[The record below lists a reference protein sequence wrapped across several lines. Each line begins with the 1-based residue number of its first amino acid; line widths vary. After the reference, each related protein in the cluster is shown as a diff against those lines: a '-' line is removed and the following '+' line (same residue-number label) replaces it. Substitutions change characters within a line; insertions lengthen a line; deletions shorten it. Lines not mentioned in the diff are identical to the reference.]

1 MGIIFYLYELA
12 LDMMLA
18 AIPAVGFAMVFN
30 VPQRAL
36 RWCALL
42 GAIGH
47 GSRMVMMTAGFN
59 IEWATFMA
67 ALLVGSIGIQWSRW
81 YLAHPK
87 IFTVAAVIPM
97 FPGISAYT
105 AMISAVKISHF
116 GYSEEMM
123 IMLLSN
129 FLKASSIVGALSIG
143 LSIPGLW
150 AVSQASARLANRA
163 AGSPAALLPERP
175 LCYYVCSYPS
185 LFSCSELRLIYVF
198 TNINYR
204 F

>member
-67 ALLVGSIGIQWSRW
+67 ALLVGSIGIQWSHW
-81 YLAHPK
+81 YPRPL
-87 IFTVAAVIPM
+87 
-97 FPGISAYT
+97 
-105 AMISAVKISHF
+105 
-116 GYSEEMM
+116 
-123 IMLLSN
+123 
-129 FLKASSIVGALSIG
+129 
-143 LSIPGLW
+143 